1 MPSRPIWRGH
11 LRVALVSCPV
21 ALYTANRERG
31 TLRFHLINPET
42 GHRVRMITLDAE
54 TEQEVSRRDLVKGYE
69 FKKDTYL
76 ILTDEDFESARIDS
90 SSTLTVDKFV
100 PAAAIDP
107 IYYDTSY
114 LLAPD
119 GEVGKDVYLVL
130 RQAIAE
136 SKRIALSRLVI
147 ARRERPVA
155 IMALGRGL
163 VAHTLHEAGDIVN
176 IDDAFSE
183 VPAAGADPEMVKLA
197 TQLID
202 RQTDKYA
209 PSDMEDRYEARL
221 RAVIEAKLKGEGIEP
236 EPEEEPERGKVI
248 DLASALRQS
257 LRQGGKQTEEP
268 PARPSRRPTA
278 AKQAPA
284 KRPAARKEPARRR
297 A

>member
-42 GHRVRMITLDAE
+42 GHRVRMATLDAE
-54 TEQEVSRRDLVKGYE
+54 TDQDVSRRDLVKGYE
-69 FKKDTYL
+69 FKKDNYL
-76 ILTDEDFESARIDS
+76 ILTDEDFESARIES
-90 SSTLTVDKFV
+90 SITLTVDKFV

-114 LLAPD
+114 LLVPD
-119 GEVGKDVYLVL
+119 GDTGKDVYLVL
-130 RQAIAE
+130 RQAIAQ
-136 SKRIALSRLVI
+136 SKRIALSRIVI

-163 VAHTLHEAGDIVN
+163 VAHTLHEVADIVN
-176 IDDAFSE
+176 IEDAFSD

-202 RQTDKYA
+202 RQTDKYV
-209 PSDMEDRYEARL
+209 PSDTEDRYEARL

-236 EPEEEPERGKVI
+236 EPEEEPEQI
-248 DLASALRQS
+248 DLMSALRQS
-257 LRQGGKQTEEP
+257 LRQGGKQAEGP
-268 PARPSRRPTA
+268 PARLGRQPTA
-278 AKQAPA
+278 AKKAPA